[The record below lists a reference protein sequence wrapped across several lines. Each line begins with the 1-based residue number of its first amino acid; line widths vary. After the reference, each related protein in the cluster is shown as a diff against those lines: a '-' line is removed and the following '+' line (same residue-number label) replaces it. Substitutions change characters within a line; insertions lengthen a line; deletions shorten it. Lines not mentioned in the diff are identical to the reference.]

1 MFNFVIWLLCFVF
14 VAFESSMAIIYP
26 RFDQSFAGGLDDL
39 DGLLCVQR
47 GLKFKPEQGRDLHSG
62 DKTRV
67 VVVFV

>member
-1 MFNFVIWLLCFVF
+1 
-14 VAFESSMAIIYP
+14 MAIIHP
-26 RFDQSFAGGLDDL
+26 RFDHSSAGGLDDL
-39 DGLLCVQR
+39 DGVLCIQR